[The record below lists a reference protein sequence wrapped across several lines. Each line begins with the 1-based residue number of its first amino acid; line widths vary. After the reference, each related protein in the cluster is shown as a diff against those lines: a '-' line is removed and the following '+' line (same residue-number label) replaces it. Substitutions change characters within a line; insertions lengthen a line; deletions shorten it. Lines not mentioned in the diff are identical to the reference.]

1 MNSPYYNPYQFQQ
14 PIQQQM
20 PQMQNAQQVQT
31 GFVTVPTE
39 EEALRYPIAPG
50 NSIIF
55 KIEGKPVII
64 EKSMGFSQFESPKVE
79 KYKLEKEEA
88 PTENEAPKYALAEEL
103 ESMKGRLN
111 RMEGELKGFMNR
123 KRRQDNE

>member
-1 MNSPYYNPYQFQQ
+1 MNSPFYNPYQFQQ
-14 PIQQQM
+14 PIQQPM

-55 KIEGKPVII
+55 KVEGKPVII

-88 PTENEAPKYALAEEL
+88 PTESEAPKYALADDL
-103 ESMKGRLN
+103 DGVKTKLN
-111 RMEGELKGFMNR
+111 RMENELKNFMNR
-123 KRRQDNE
+123 KRRPDNE